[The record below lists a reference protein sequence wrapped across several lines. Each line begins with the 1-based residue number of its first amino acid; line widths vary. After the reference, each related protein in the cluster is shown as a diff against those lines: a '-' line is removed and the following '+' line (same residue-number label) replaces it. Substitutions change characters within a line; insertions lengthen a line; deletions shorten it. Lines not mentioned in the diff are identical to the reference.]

1 VALEPFGRPAA
12 GLMAGVGSR
21 AERAGAGL
29 ARGDEFVAA
38 VEAVSREI
46 QDPAAKLR
54 FLRQSLSRYQSLD
67 RAVRYVPWLRR
78 VVYGWIDRQ
87 GQSGRTE
94 LNGLGVMV
102 KVKRRRRL
110 GSRIAAAAAVL
121 VAALLV
127 VAAIHRVSRPGAS
140 SPVLAAVA
148 ARPAVAESLPLLPA
162 AVAPSAIWL
171 VEKGSDWEL
180 YSNGMRVDTSFAV
193 AGDPRRFKVFE
204 EGIGLKDEVY
214 TKPVGIIFHTSE
226 SDIWPLEASFNESLR
241 DSSQRLLRYLVR
253 NRCYNYLID
262 RFGRIYRVVE
272 EETKANHAGTSIWA
286 RGKTVYLNLN
296 NSFLGVS
303 FETRWEGGR
312 ALPITQAQLAAGRSL
327 TEYLRQRWEI
337 PGEMCV
343 GHGMVSIN
351 PAKHLIGNHMD
362 WSRGFP
368 FAAFGLP
375 DQYATAPP
383 SVGLFGF
390 GYDGEFLRVLGEP
403 WPGVRQAEAALA
415 EEARH
420 SGRSED
426 EVRRGRRALYDE
438 WRQAQTRDDETLV
451 SVRAEAVARGARTT
465 KGSGG

>member
-1 VALEPFGRPAA
+1 
-12 GLMAGVGSR
+12 
-21 AERAGAGL
+21 
-29 ARGDEFVAA
+29 
-38 VEAVSREI
+38 
-46 QDPAAKLR
+46 
-54 FLRQSLSRYQSLD
+54 
-67 RAVRYVPWLRR
+67 
-78 VVYGWIDRQ
+78 
-87 GQSGRTE
+87 
-94 LNGLGVMV
+94 
-102 KVKRRRRL
+102 
-110 GSRIAAAAAVL
+110 
-121 VAALLV
+121 
-127 VAAIHRVSRPGAS
+127 
-140 SPVLAAVA
+140 
-148 ARPAVAESLPLLPA
+148 VAELLPLLPA

-180 YSNGMRVDTSFAV
+180 YSNGMRIDTSFAV

-204 EGIGLKDEVY
+204 EGVGLRAEVY

-286 RGKTVYLNLN
+286 RDKTVYLNLN

-327 TEYLRQRWEI
+327 TDYLRQRWEI

-351 PAKHLIGNHMD
+351 PSKHLIGNHMD

-375 DQYATAPP
+375 DQYATVPP

-390 GYDGEFLRVLGEP
+390 GYDDEFLKILGEP
-403 WPGVRQAEAALA
+403 WPGVRQAEVALA
-415 EEARH
+415 DEARQA
-420 SGRSED
+420 GKSED

-438 WRQAQTRDDETLV
+438 WRQAQTRDDDETKV
-451 SVRAEAVARGARTT
+451 SVRAEAARGARTT